1 MAAGEASG
9 LRYPC
14 LMRVT
19 VQYLRMLKEFAGW
32 DSATA
37 EVPDGT
43 SLGGLLDELQQRMP
57 QRSQFRGASAMAVNY
72 EYSGSERPLR
82 NDDEVG
88 ADSSCQRRQAGR
100 TSLQCDA
107 ADADDR
113 ARGPGAAT
121 HRRCSDPGGGVSRRQ
136 WLRPGRGSRANP
148 LGREVGYA
156 EIGPKPACAESWWP
170 REASPRFESQ
180 SVQSDRCP
188 VSSVDC
194 DRLTPL
200 HGDNRGSKPAAD
212 VNSMI

>member
-43 SLGGLLDELQQRMP
+43 SLGRLLDELQQRMP

-121 HRRCSDPGGGVSRRQ
+121 HRQCSDPGGGVSRRQ
-136 WLRPGRGSRANP
+136 WLLPDRGSRANP
-148 LGREVGYA
+148 LGRKVASLDRKRPGQNTLGCTHNWIRGVFDQETRR
-156 EIGPKPACAESWWP
+156 KPLA
-170 REASPRFESQ
+170 
-180 SVQSDRCP
+180 
-188 VSSVDC
+188 
-194 DRLTPL
+194 L
-200 HGDNRGSKPAAD
+200 AAD
-212 VNSMI
+212 AVGAVRYGI